1 MTGTKTRDGIRY
13 LPTFAGMILALL
25 VGCAGPIKEFYPDSF
40 FNEDNVYQNKPIG
53 FTLTFR
59 GQWHIFTDPNE
70 MEGRLRGFAEELQEQ
85 GGELLFVGSTVE
97 RTQGVRGIAAN
108 LNAPAR
114 EYADRIRDINT
125 VAVDSGLTE
134 MIVAGVPMVR
144 WDYHDAGFRFVEFF
158 FRVETYNIRIAF
170 WTKPELFDAFES
182 VYLSIMSSISR
193 VSRW

>member
-1 MTGTKTRDGIRY
+1 MTGI
-13 LPTFAGMILALL
+13 GMHGRLLGTISTTVLVLL
-25 VGCAGPIKEFYPDSF
+25 VGCAGTIKEFYPDSF
-40 FNEDNVYQNKPIG
+40 FSEDNIYQNKPIG

-70 MEGRLRGFAEELQEQ
+70 MQGRLRGFAEELQEQ

-114 EYADRIRDINT
+114 EYAERIRDINT

-134 MIVAGVPMVR
+134 MLVANVPMVR
-144 WDYHDAGFRFVEFF
+144 WDYYDTGFRFVEFF
-158 FRVETYNIRIAF
+158 FRIETYDVRVAF
-170 WTKPELFDAFES
+170 WTKPELFDAFEP

-193 VSRW
+193 TSRW

>member
-1 MTGTKTRDGIRY
+1 MIETGTRKRSQW
-13 LPTFAGMILALL
+13 LHFAVTMILMFFL
-25 VGCAGPIKEFYPDSF
+25 GCTAPVKEFYPDSF

-53 FTLTFR
+53 FTLNFR

-70 MEGRLRGFAEELQEQ
+70 MEGRLRSFAEELQEQ
-85 GGELLFVGSTVE
+85 GGELLFVGTTVE

-114 EYADRIRDINT
+114 EYAERIRTINT
-125 VAVDSGLTE
+125 VEVDSGLTN
-134 MIVAGVPMVR
+134 MIVADIPMAR

-158 FRVETYNIRIAF
+158 FRAETFDVRVAF
-170 WTKPELFDAFES
+170 WTKPGLFEAFEP

-193 VSRW
+193 TSRW

>member
-1 MTGTKTRDGIRY
+1 MIGIRIPGR
-13 LPTFAGMILALL
+13 LLSVISTTALVFL
-25 VGCAGPIKEFYPDSF
+25 VGCAGTIKEFYPDTF
-40 FNEDNVYQNKPIG
+40 FSEDNIYQNKPIG

-114 EYADRIRDINT
+114 EYAERIRDINT

-134 MIVAGVPMVR
+134 MLVADIPMVR
-144 WDYHDAGFRFVEFF
+144 WDYYDTGFRFVEFF
-158 FRVETYNIRIAF
+158 LRVETYDVRIAF
-170 WTKPELFDAFES
+170 WTKPELFDAFEP
-182 VYLSIMSSISR
+182 VYLSILSSISR
-193 VSRW
+193 TTRW